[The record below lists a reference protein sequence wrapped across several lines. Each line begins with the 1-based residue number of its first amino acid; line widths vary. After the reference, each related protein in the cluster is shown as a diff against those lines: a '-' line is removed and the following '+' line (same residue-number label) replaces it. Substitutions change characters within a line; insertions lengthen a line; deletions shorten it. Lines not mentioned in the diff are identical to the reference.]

1 MWIEMRVINVHITR
15 MRNSELNLE
24 QEKDQ
29 LKS

>member
-1 MWIEMRVINVHITR
+1 MWIEIRVTNVHITQ

-24 QEKDQ
+24 QEKNQ

>member
-1 MWIEMRVINVHITR
+1 MWIEMRVINVHITQ